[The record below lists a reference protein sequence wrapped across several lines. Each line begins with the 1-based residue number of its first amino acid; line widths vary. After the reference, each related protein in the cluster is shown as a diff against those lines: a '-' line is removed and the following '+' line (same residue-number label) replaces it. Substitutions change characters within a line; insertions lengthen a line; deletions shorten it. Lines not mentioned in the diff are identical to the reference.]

1 MTSTTSLARERGSM
15 LPLVAGLLALCGVT
29 AVGIINSTDLA
40 LSRTSLQS
48 TADMAALVGAESFD
62 PRRAQFDGRNLVIR
76 LTNRGVRRAV
86 NSFVRDATD
95 GVRLVSATSSDGVT
109 AQVVVRTNWTPPLGS
124 QFFPASFPIEASAS
138 ARLVFGGGLGGR

>member
-1 MTSTTSLARERGSM
+1 MTASTVWFTGERGSM

-29 AVGIINSTDLA
+29 AVGIIDSTDLA
-40 LSRTSLQS
+40 LERTNLQS

-62 PRRAQFDGRNLVIR
+62 PRRARFDGQNLVIR

-86 NSFVRDATD
+86 NSFVRDTTD
-95 GVRLVSATSSDGVT
+95 GVRLLSALTPDGVT
-109 AQVVVRTNWTPPLGS
+109 AQVSVRTNWIPPLGS

-138 ARLVFGGGLGGR
+138 ARLIFGG